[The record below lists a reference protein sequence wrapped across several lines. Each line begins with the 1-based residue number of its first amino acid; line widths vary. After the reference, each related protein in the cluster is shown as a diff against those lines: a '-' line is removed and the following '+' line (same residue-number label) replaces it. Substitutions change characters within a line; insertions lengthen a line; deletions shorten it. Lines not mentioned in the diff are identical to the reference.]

1 MGLCSCKSKIES
13 EGQKR
18 SIVEDN
24 PYNTINTLPQMST
37 EEINN
42 KYFNS
47 IDNNDIKTLIS
58 LLDYDTPIEFKDN
71 SYKEIF
77 ASYNI
82 PSPKTIGECSLLQ
95 IYMIT
100 SNIIEEGNE
109 IEIQSSVVNNINVDF
124 IKQLLFYFSETNKLK
139 KYISLLF
146 LLLISNN
153 TQTSLVL
160 KHTIIIQQLIT
171 YLLSLGRVSIKNYKF
186 HIIATMKI
194 LGNIYTHSINL
205 RNYFIDKG
213 GLQALYTL
221 FDISDKEIM
230 LEALYR
236 IEDLIFSKEE
246 TLIDEIVLKLT
257 KVNIY
262 KTLNDLLKSIQ
273 SNEEIIAYVNDNITQ
288 LLLIF
293 NNNYNNQ

>member
-1 MGLCSCKSKIES
+1 MGLCSCKSKIDS
-13 EGQKR
+13 EGQNR

-24 PYNTINTLPQMST
+24 PYNQINTLPQMST
-37 EEINN
+37 EEIDN

-58 LLDYDTPIEFKDN
+58 LVDYDTPIEFKDN

-82 PSPKTIGECSLLQ
+82 PSPKTIGECSLMQ
-95 IYMIT
+95 IYMIA
-100 SNIIEEGNE
+100 SNIIEEANV

-139 KYISLLF
+139 KHISLLL

-160 KHTIIIQQLIT
+160 KHTIIIQHLIT
-171 YLLSLGRVSIKNYKF
+171 YLISLGRVSIKSYKF

-194 LGNIYTHSINL
+194 LGNIYTNSINL

-221 FDISDKEIM
+221 FDISDKEII

-236 IEDLIFSKEE
+236 VEDLIFSNED

-262 KTLNDLLKSIQ
+262 KTLNDLLKTIQ
-273 SNEEIIAYVNDNITQ
+273 SNEEIIDYVNDNIAQ

>member
-1 MGLCSCKSKIES
+1 MGLCNCKSKIDS
-13 EGQKR
+13 EGQNK
-18 SIVEDN
+18 STVEDN
-24 PYNTINTLPQMST
+24 PYNQINTLPQMST
-37 EEINN
+37 EDINN

-58 LLDYDTPIEFKDN
+58 LVDYDTPIEFKDN

-95 IYMIT
+95 IYMIA
-100 SNIIEEGNE
+100 SNIIEEANE
-109 IEIQSSVVNNINVDF
+109 IEIQSSVLNNINVDF

-139 KYISLLF
+139 KHISLLL

-171 YLLSLGRVSIKNYKF
+171 YLISLGRVSIKNYKF

-194 LGNIYTHSINL
+194 LGNIYTNSINL

-221 FDISDKEIM
+221 FDISDKEII

-236 IEDLIFSKEE
+236 VEDLIFSNED

-262 KTLNDLLKSIQ
+262 KTLNDLLKTIQ
-273 SNEEIIAYVNDNITQ
+273 SNEEIIDYVNDNITQ

>member
-1 MGLCSCKSKIES
+1 
-13 EGQKR
+13 
-18 SIVEDN
+18 
-24 PYNTINTLPQMST
+24 
-37 EEINN
+37 
-42 KYFNS
+42 
-47 IDNNDIKTLIS
+47 
-58 LLDYDTPIEFKDN
+58 
-71 SYKEIF
+71 
-77 ASYNI
+77 
-82 PSPKTIGECSLLQ
+82 
-95 IYMIT
+95 MIT